1 MPEDLSREMAF
12 SHLMEACF
20 RINRR
25 LVTAVGQLTEGSGVT
40 GAQWGVLGAFA
51 GPGNPLTVARA
62 ARRLG
67 LARQGVQRVADLLE
81 KKGLI
86 EYRENPNH
94 RRARLAW
101 VTDEGWT
108 VLKQLQER
116 QSQWAKYASGDLN
129 IGQVEAAA
137 ELVRSVGQRLLE

>member
-1 MPEDLSREMAF
+1 MAF

-25 LVTAVGQLTEGSGVT
+25 LVAAVGQLTEGSGVT
-40 GAQWGVLGAFA
+40 GAQWGVLGTFA
-51 GPGNPLTVARA
+51 GPGNPLSVAKA

-67 LARQGVQRVADLLE
+67 SVRQGVQRVADLLE
-81 KKGLI
+81 KKELI

-94 RRARLAW
+94 RRARLAK

-108 VLKQLQER
+108 PFME
-116 QSQWAKYASGDLN
+116 
-129 IGQVEAAA
+129 
-137 ELVRSVGQRLLE
+137 VRSV